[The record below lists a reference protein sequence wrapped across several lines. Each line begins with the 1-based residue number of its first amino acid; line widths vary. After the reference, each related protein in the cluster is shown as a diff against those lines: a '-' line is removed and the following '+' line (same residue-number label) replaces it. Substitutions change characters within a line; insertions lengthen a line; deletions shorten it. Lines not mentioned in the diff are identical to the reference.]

1 MNFKSRLQL
10 QACLA
15 ISLCLS
21 PSLIISFL
29 LCLSCY
35 PNGISADYAEYPEA
49 VSSFPPCKLH
59 TKSLKLPN
67 FCCCCSRYTIC
78 IIEQQ
83 TGQRTGCPGQ
93 AGNKLNDPKKE
104 QLASKSNCGTSAQRI
119 RHTLHRVYHAWHA
132 GIVLPYLL
140 IFLFHTSS
148 IWQPYVF
155 SLVFSQQQSGNSRLI
170 VLQTS
175 SQSVANLFLS
185 ADSCCRKTVDN
196 GNAGAIKDDALLRLP
211 LGSGP
216 KLNSLCRQASIS
228 LHVCLCACMCVCTC
242 ACAYVCVRACVLFS
256 VLYGTCRL

>member
-21 PSLIISFL
+21 PSLIISLL

-155 SLVFSQQQSGNSRLI
+155 FIAIFLTAIWQLSFDC
-170 VLQTS
+170 
-175 SQSVANLFLS
+175 VANVI
-185 ADSCCRKTVDN
+185 AKCCEFVF
-196 GNAGAIKDDALLRLP
+196 
-211 LGSGP
+211 
-216 KLNSLCRQASIS
+216 
-228 LHVCLCACMCVCTC
+228 VC
-242 ACAYVCVRACVLFS
+242 
-256 VLYGTCRL
+256 